1 MKGEAPTSTGRRAE
15 ALARDYL
22 EARGLR
28 LLTHNYRCLRG
39 EIDLVMRD
47 GATTVFVEVRYRR
60 RDDFG
65 TGADSV
71 DARKRARLAASA
83 LHYLQR
89 HREAARGP
97 SRFDVV
103 SMSGPPQAPQIRWIP
118 NAFEV

>member
-1 MKGEAPTSTGRRAE
+1 MKGESPTSTGRRAE
-15 ALARDYL
+15 ALACDYL

-28 LLTHNYRCLRG
+28 LLTRNYRCPRG

-47 GATTVFVEVRYRR
+47 GPTTVFVEVRYRR

-65 TGADSV
+65 SGADSV
-71 DARKRARLAASA
+71 DARKRTRLAASA

-97 SRFDVV
+97 SRLDVV
-103 SMSGPPQAPQIRWIP
+103 SMSGPPRAPRILWIP